1 MNARRIAGRACGFAV
16 RLLVAAV
23 VGAAFLVVIVIAAP
37 YLVVRGAMRA
47 AAHAPRDGGV

>member
-23 VGAAFLVVIVIAAP
+23 VGVACVVVVVVASP

-47 AAHAPRDGGV
+47 AAHAPRDGDE